1 MNGPMRDRRGQ
12 KGPNKRPPSGGP
24 QRPMPPGRTAGFW
37 IVAILMVFLG
47 LQLLLRP
54 SESNSEISYTTFMR
68 QVEKGN
74 IAEAVIVDNKA
85 VEGRLGE
92 IQTLPLVSGRTQDVE
107 QFKTNL
113 PIPDPEL
120 ITKIQETNPDVNI
133 VAEYSGESIWSTI
146 IYLLPF
152 LLILGIWL
160 FVLRQMQSGGNRAFS
175 FGKSKAKLI
184 NADRPQVTFADVAGA
199 DEAKVDLEEI
209 IEFLKAPRKFQRLG
223 GRIPK
228 GGLLVG
234 PPGTGK
240 TLLAK
245 AVAGEAGVPFFAM
258 SGSDFVEMFVG
269 VGASRVRDMFE
280 QGKKHAPC
288 LIFIDEIDAVGR
300 HRGAGLGGGHDE
312 REQTL
317 NQLLVEMDGFETN
330 EGVIIIA
337 ATNRPD
343 VLDPALLRPGRFDRQ
358 ITVDMPDLLGREG
371 ILKVHMRK
379 VNAAPDVDIKKI
391 ARGTPGMSGADLA
404 NLVNEGALL
413 AARRNHEQVTMLDLE
428 DAKERVMLGPER
440 RARVMPQ
447 SERERTSYHECGH
460 AIVAASIEGYDPVHK
475 VSIIPRGQALGLTFT
490 LPTEDRYQITRSDAD
505 NAIAVF
511 LGGRAAEA
519 LIYPQVGAGAADDI
533 KKATAYAR
541 NMVTSWG
548 MSDRLG
554 PIQFGQGD
562 QPVFMGRDL
571 HQQRNYSEQTAIAID
586 EEVHRIISNAYE
598 RARTILEENKDE
610 LEIMA
615 KALLERE
622 TLDGEDVLLILRGEE
637 LPPLGS
643 APEPKRASSSVDDD
657 AEASGASDDEDE
669 GPAPGSVGDDPSPQ
683 PN

>member
-1 MNGPMRDRRGQ
+1 MTGPMRDRRGQ
-12 KGPNKRPPSGGP
+12 GNGPNKRPPQNGGP
-24 QRPMPPGRTAGFW
+24 RGPMPPGRTFGFW
-37 IVAILMVFLG
+37 IVAILMLFFG
-47 LQLLLRP
+47 FQLLLARP
-54 SESNSEISYTTFMR
+54 QTHQQISYTTFER
-68 QVEKGN
+68 QMDKGN
-74 IAEAVIVDNKA
+74 LAEVTVIDGKEI
-85 VEGRLGE
+85 EGRLATR
-92 IQTLPLVSGRTQDVE
+92 QNLPLENGSTQDVE
-107 QFKTNL
+107 QFMTTL
-113 PIPDPEL
+113 PFSDPDLLDRIRE
-120 ITKIQETNPDVNI
+120 KNPDAEVVGQTSGVNWWGAI
-133 VAEYSGESIWSTI
+133 LSY
-146 IYLLPF
+146 LPF
-152 LLILGIWL
+152 ILILGIWL
-160 FVLRQMQSGGNRAFS
+160 FVLRQMQAGGNRAFS

-199 DEAKVDLEEI
+199 EEAKVDLEEI

-228 GGLLVG
+228 GALLVG

-269 VGASRVRDMFE
+269 VGASRVRDLFE
-280 QGKKHAPC
+280 NGKKHAPC

-300 HRGAGLGGGHDE
+300 HRGAGMGGGHDE

-330 EGVIIIA
+330 EGVIILA

-358 ITVDMPDLLGREG
+358 ITVDMPDLIGREG

-428 DAKERVMLGPER
+428 DAKEKVMLGPER
-440 RARVMPQ
+440 RARVMPAE
-447 SERERTSYHECGH
+447 ERERTAYHECGH

-475 VSIIPRGQALGLTFT
+475 VTIIPRGQALGVTFT
-490 LPTEDRYQITRSDAD
+490 LPTEDRYQITRDDAE
-505 NAIAVF
+505 NSIAVF

-519 LIYPQVGAGAADDI
+519 LVYPQVGAGAADDI
-533 KKATAYAR
+533 KKASAYAR
-541 NMVTSWG
+541 HMVTTWG

-554 PIQFGQGD
+554 PIAFGQGE
-562 QPVFMGRDL
+562 QPVFLGRDL

-586 EEVHRIISNAYE
+586 EEVHRIISTAYE
-598 RARTILEENKDE
+598 RAKKILDDNNDK
-610 LEIMA
+610 LEVMA

-622 TLDGEDVLLILRGEE
+622 TLDGEDVLMILRGEE
-637 LPPLGS
+637 LEPLGP
-643 APEPKRASSSVDDD
+643 APEPKRASVSDDD
-657 AEASGASDDEDE
+657 AEKAGAEDEDE
-669 GPAPGSVGDDPSPQ
+669 GPATGPVTDGPSPQ

>member
-37 IVAILMVFLG
+37 IVAILMLFLG
-47 LQLLLRP
+47 LQLLIRP
-54 SESNSEISYTTFMR
+54 TDQHVEISYSTMLR

-74 IAEAVIVDNKA
+74 IAEVTITDGKA
-85 VEGRLGE
+85 VKGKLIE
-92 IQTLPLVSGRTQDVE
+92 QTDLPVVGTPRTETVTQFVS
-107 QFKTNL
+107 NL
-113 PIPDPEL
+113 PIPDPDIL
-120 ITKIQETNPDVNI
+120 AKVQETNPDVNI
-133 VAEYSGESIWSTI
+133 VGEDSGQSIWSMV
-146 IYLLPF
+146 IYLVPF
-152 LLILGIWL
+152 VLILVIWL

-199 DEAKVDLEEI
+199 EEAKVDLEEI
-209 IEFLKAPRKFQRLG
+209 IEFLKSPRKFQRLG

-228 GGLLVG
+228 GALLVG

-269 VGASRVRDMFE
+269 VGASRVRDLFE

-300 HRGAGLGGGHDE
+300 HRGAGMGGGHDE

-379 VNAAPDVDIKKI
+379 VNSAPDVDIKKL

-428 DAKERVMLGPER
+428 DAKEKVMLGPER

-475 VSIIPRGQALGLTFT
+475 VTIIPRGQALGVTFT
-490 LPTEDRYQITRSDAD
+490 LPTEDRYQITREDAES
-505 NAIAVF
+505 AIAVF

-519 LIYPQVGAGAADDI
+519 IIYPEVGAGAADDI
-533 KKATAYAR
+533 KKASAYAR

-554 PIQFGQGD
+554 PIQFGHGD
-562 QPVFMGRDL
+562 QPVFLGRDL

-586 EEVHRIISNAYE
+586 EEVHRIISTAYD
-598 RARTILEENKDE
+598 RAHTILTDNHER
-610 LEIMA
+610 LETMA
-615 KALLERE
+615 HALLERE
-622 TLDGEDVLLILRGEE
+622 TLDGEDVLMILRGEE
-637 LPPLGS
+637 LGPMAP
-643 APEPKRASSSVDDD
+643 APEPKRASTSDDD
-657 AEASGASDDEDE
+657 ASSTAEKPDEDE
-669 GPAPGSVGDDPSPQ
+669 GTAPGADPTPQ

>member
-37 IVAILMVFLG
+37 IVAILMLFLG

-54 SESNSEISYTTFMR
+54 SEPRLEISYSTLMR

-74 IAEAVIVDNKA
+74 IAEVTIIDGKA
-85 VEGRLGE
+85 VQGRLDE
-92 IQTLPLVSGRTQDVE
+92 LQTLPLTNGQTRDVDQFVS
-107 QFKTNL
+107 NL
-113 PIPDPEL
+113 PIPDPEIL
-120 ITKIQETNPDVNI
+120 QKIEAENPDVNI
-133 VAEYSGESIWSTI
+133 VGEDSGDSIWGTI
-146 IYLLPF
+146 IYFLPF
-152 LLILGIWL
+152 VLILAIWL

-269 VGASRVRDMFE
+269 VGASRVRDLFE

-300 HRGAGLGGGHDE
+300 HRGAGMGGGHDE

-490 LPTEDRYQITRSDAD
+490 LPTEDRYQITREDAE

-519 LIYPQVGAGAADDI
+519 IIYPEVGAGAADDI

-548 MSDRLG
+548 MSERLG

-562 QPVFMGRDL
+562 QPVFLGRDL

-586 EEVHRIISNAYE
+586 EEVHRIISTAYD
-598 RARTILEENKDE
+598 RAQTILTDNKE
-610 LEIMA
+610 QLETMA

-622 TLDGEDVLLILRGEE
+622 TLDGEDVLMILRGEE
-637 LPPLGS
+637 LEPLGP
-643 APEPKRASSSVDDD
+643 APEPKRASTNVDDEAVSD
-657 AEASGASDDEDE
+657 ASTDEDE
-669 GPAPGSVGDDPSPQ
+669 GPAPGADPTPQ